1 MHNVRIPY
9 FIRMKP
15 LTPKEQKVLQFIQ
28 TYSEKKGVAPT
39 YAEIQDKF
47 EYKAMSSVQ
56 QYIGQLVEKGHLK
69 APLGESK
76 KRALQIVS
84 DNPYVTIPLEGY
96 VQAGR
101 LTEAIQNREYI
112 EVTPDLVKSN
122 QDMFALKVRGDSM
135 IGDCIMDG
143 DLVIVKRQPTARN
156 NQTVI
161 AMVDGEA
168 TLKRYFKKSTHIELH
183 PANPEFAII
192 HVAPNANFQILGVV
206 TNVIRKLV

>member
-1 MHNVRIPY
+1 MQNVRITY

-76 KRALQIVS
+76 KRALQIVA
-84 DNPYVTIPLEGY
+84 DQPYTMIPLEGY

-143 DLVIVKRQPTARN
+143 DLVIVKRQPVARN

-168 TLKRYFKKSTHIELH
+168 TLKRYFKKTTHIELH
-183 PANPEFAII
+183 PANPDYAII
-192 HVAPNANFQILGVV
+192 NVAPSANFQILGVV
-206 TNVIRKLV
+206 TNVIRKLI

>member
-1 MHNVRIPY
+1 
-9 FIRMKP
+9 MKP

-28 TYSEKKGVAPT
+28 IYSDKRGMPPT

-47 EYKAMSSVQ
+47 EYKAISSVQ
-56 QYIGQLVEKGHLK
+56 QYIGQLVKKGHLK
-69 APLGESK
+69 APIGESK
-76 KRALQIVS
+76 KRAIEIVADS
-84 DNPYVTIPLEGY
+84 PFVSIPLEGY

-112 EVTPDLVKSN
+112 EVTPDLVKSS

-143 DLVIVKRQPTARN
+143 DLVIVKRQATARN

-161 AMVDGEA
+161 AMVDGDA
-168 TLKRYFKKSTHIELH
+168 TLKRYFKKPTHIELH
-183 PANPEFAII
+183 PANPDFAII
-192 HVAPNANFQILGVV
+192 HVAPTANFQILGIV

>member
-1 MHNVRIPY
+1 MAVLE
-9 FIRMKP
+9 MKNAVK
-15 LTPKEQKVLQFIQ
+15 TIQNGPKEQKVLQFIQ
-28 TYSEKKGVAPT
+28 TYQDRKGVAPT

-47 EYKAMSSVQ
+47 EYKALSSVQ

-69 APLGESK
+69 APLGQSK
-76 KRALQIVS
+76 KRALEIVA
-84 DNPYVTIPLEGY
+84 DQPYTMIPLEGY

-112 EVTPDLVKSN
+112 EVTPDLVKSS

-143 DLVIVKRQPTARN
+143 DLVIVKRQPVARN

-168 TLKRYFKKSTHIELH
+168 TLKRYFKRPTHIELH
-183 PANPEFAII
+183 PANPDFAII
-192 HVAPNANFQILGVV
+192 HVAPTANFTILGIV

>member
-1 MHNVRIPY
+1 
-9 FIRMKP
+9 MKP

-84 DNPYVTIPLEGY
+84 DQPYITIPLEGY

-122 QDMFALKVRGDSM
+122 QDMFALRVRGDSM

-168 TLKRYFKKSTHIELH
+168 TLKRYFKKTTHIELQ
-183 PANPEFAII
+183 PANPEYAII